1 MVTSK
6 NPEFSVRPSN
16 LKYWLRLRC
25 ETNRTEAVLKTYI
38 VFIAGYFYCFCWSA
52 LLWSIRLLCNLLS
65 LVLIV
70 FMLLLLIGFVDIN
83 QLPWCSWFDVSTGVV
98 DGFLSNFLDGVDVG
112 IRSKMVKRNME
123 SHWWGT
129 RIGEERKIEPKYL
142 IILLYE
148 WIGKINLFI
157 NIVNVSII

>member
-1 MVTSK
+1 M
-6 NPEFSVRPSN
+6 
-16 LKYWLRLRC
+16 
-25 ETNRTEAVLKTYI
+25 
-38 VFIAGYFYCFCWSA
+38 FITGYFYCFCWSA
-52 LLWSIRLLCNLLS
+52 QLWSIRLLCNLLS

-83 QLPWCSWFDVSTGVV
+83 QLPWCSWFDVSTGVI

-129 RIGEERKIEPKYL
+129 RIGEERKIESKYL
-142 IILLYE
+142 IILLSE
-148 WIGKINLFI
+148 WIGNINLFI
-157 NIVNVSII
+157 NIVNVSISYMSMYVLSILILCTIVKVSGKWEVKINESL

>member
-1 MVTSK
+1 M
-6 NPEFSVRPSN
+6 
-16 LKYWLRLRC
+16 
-25 ETNRTEAVLKTYI
+25 
-38 VFIAGYFYCFCWSA
+38 FITGYFYCFCWSA

-129 RIGEERKIEPKYL
+129 RIGEERKIESNNQ
-142 IILLYE
+142 IILTDRRHKFVYTLLMYQSSKCLYMCC
-148 WIGKINLFI
+148 LFYYYVLLWKFVG
-157 NIVNVSII
+157 NGRWK